1 MIRNSLTLLAW
12 LACAMPAGLATAA
25 GPGGFAVPVEVKQAE
40 ERSLAPV
47 IWVAGDVISRN
58 NARISAET
66 SGTLTWVAEVGDR
79 IGKNGVVAR
88 IDNDFLKLQLEEAR
102 AEVTRVESQRGFLE
116 KEVKRLRRL
125 AKSNNT
131 AQTLLDQTE
140 ADLSAAQADYVSTLA
155 RVKQIEDRIR
165 RSQARAPF
173 PGIIVQRFMQ
183 PGEWVDSGDQVVQLL
198 DTDSLEVHVMAPL
211 STMPFLQRGLE
222 VQLQAGDEQARGR
235 IRSFVAAGHTASH
248 LVDVRIDLLSGG
260 WPVGKTLRVALPA
273 AAPRKV
279 VVVPRD
285 ALVLRRSGAAVFRV
299 DEENTAQRI
308 MVRTGAAEGDVI
320 EVTGDIAA
328 GDKVV
333 VRGNERLR
341 PGQKVRIKQEG
352 EPAPQK
358 QANKWWP
365 G

>member
-1 MIRNSLTLLAW
+1 MAV
-12 LACAMPAGLATAA
+12 AA
-25 GPGGFAVPVEVKQAE
+25 GPGGFAAPVEVRQAE
-40 ERSLAPV
+40 ERSLAP
-47 IWVAGDVISRN
+47 ILWVAGDVISRH

-79 IGKNGVVAR
+79 IEKHGVVAR

-102 AEVTRVESQRGFLE
+102 AEVRQVESRHGFLE
-116 KEVKRLRRL
+116 KEVRRLQRL

-140 ADLSAAQADYVSTLA
+140 SDLSAAQANLVSAQA

-165 RSQARAPF
+165 RSQVRAPF
-173 PGIIVQRFMQ
+173 PGIIVERFMQ

-198 DTDSLEVHVMAPL
+198 DTGNLEVRAMAPL
-211 STMPFLQRGLE
+211 STLSFLKRGME
-222 VQLQAGDEQARGR
+222 VQMQARDEQALGR

-248 LVDVRIDLLSGG
+248 LVDVRIDLLSAE

-299 DEENTAQRI
+299 GADDTAQRV
-308 MVRTGAAEGDVI
+308 MVKTGAAEGDVI
-320 EVTGDIAA
+320 EVQGAIAA
-328 GDKVV
+328 GDTVV

-341 PGQKVRIKQEG
+341 PGQKVRIKRTD
-352 EPAPQK
+352 EPDPTA